1 MKRGE
6 IWLADFGYAGKVRPV
21 LIVSVEPSYEDRALV
36 TYVIRTT
43 SVRGLSTK
51 FPIMLAG

>member
-6 IWLADFGYAGKVRPV
+6 IWLVDLGFVGKVRPV
-21 LIVSVEPSYEDRALV
+21 LILSVEPGTEDRALV

-43 SVRGLSTK
+43 RIRGT
-51 FPIMLAG
+51 A